1 MANEELRRTNAGDIR
16 QDVFTTLAIGA
27 LLHGDNRTLQKIAA
41 NLAKR
46 APGSLRK
53 NTLLPLSTSPYAH
66 EIIMESA
73 VYPVQEKV
81 IGTARYNGEEYDITI
96 NWRHLLDYT
105 AQEVLGD
112 VADILIQRGFI
123 HDRAYIEII
132 DPVYRGIR
140 VDSILL
146 SDHAKYSVQNYNGI
160 QLEA

>member
-1 MANEELRRTNAGDIR
+1 MTHDELRTTDARRVREDI
-16 QDVFTTLAIGA
+16 FTTLAIGA

-53 NTLLPLSTSPYAH
+53 NTLLPLSKSPYAQD
-66 EIIMESA
+66 IIMESA
-73 VYPVQEKV
+73 VYPIQDKV
-81 IGTARYNGEEYDITI
+81 IGTARYDGEEYDITI
-96 NWRHLLDYT
+96 HWRHLLDYT

-123 HDRAYIEII
+123 YDRAYIEII

-140 VDSILL
+140 TDSILL
-146 SDHAKYSVQNYNGI
+146 SDHAKYSVQNYDGI
-160 QLEA
+160 QQEA